1 MQLVE
6 KIIQNELC
14 TGCGICASI
23 SDNKIQ
29 MGLSAQGYLRPV
41 IHQPLSSI
49 QESIIQDVCPGITL
63 KHESLDATYHPIW
76 GPLIQV
82 RTGYA
87 VNPEVRFAG
96 SSGGALSALL
106 IYLLENRL
114 VDYVLHIGVANDDP
128 LLNEIKVSRN
138 HAEVV
143 SNAGSR
149 YAPSAPLVNIDE
161 YLKGEGK
168 FAFVGKPCDVA
179 ALRQYGRKNPAV
191 SQKIPYMLAFMCAGV
206 PSIEG
211 TYAILNRFN
220 TKKEDVRSFVYRG
233 NGWPGMTRVE
243 KHDGTSHEVDYGTS
257 WGSILNRYLQPR
269 CKICP
274 DGIGEFADVVCADAW
289 YGKDGYPDFS
299 EQDGRSLI
307 ISRTK
312 VGDDLVNTS
321 CDTNYLCTASLPIA
335 DISQMQPYQEMR
347 KKMVLS
353 RLLALKIFSRVT
365 PEYVNL
371 GLYKAALM
379 GGIIANMRNFIGMA
393 KRLVL
398 RK

>member
-6 KIIQNELC
+6 RIVQNELC
-14 TGCGICASI
+14 TGCGVCASI
-23 SDNKIQ
+23 SEKKIQ
-29 MGLSAQGYLRPV
+29 MNLSNQGYLRPV
-41 IHQPLSSI
+41 IHMPLSTL
-49 QESIIQDVCPGITL
+49 QESIIQDVCPGIAL
-63 KHESLDATYHPIW
+63 KHEGLDANYHPIW
-76 GPLIQV
+76 GSLIQV
-82 RTGYA
+82 KAGYA
-87 VNPEVRFAG
+87 VDPAVRFAG

-106 IYLLENRL
+106 IYLIEARL

-128 LLNEIKVSRN
+128 LRNEIKISRN
-138 HAEVV
+138 HAEIV

-179 ALRQYGRKNPAV
+179 ALRQYGRKNPLV
-191 SQKIPYMLAFMCAGV
+191 SQKVPYMLAFMCAGV
-206 PSIEG
+206 PSVEG

-220 TKKEDVRSFVYRG
+220 IRKEDVRSFVYRG

-257 WGSILNRYLQPR
+257 WGTILNRHLQPR

-274 DGIGEFADVVCADAW
+274 DGTGEFADVVCADAW

-312 VGDDLVNTS
+312 VGDVLVS
-321 CDTNYLCTASLPIA
+321 SSSEANYLSAASLPIG

-347 KKMVLS
+347 KKMVIS
-353 RLLALKIFSRVT
+353 RLLALKIFFRMT

-379 GGIIANMRNFIGMA
+379 GGMIANVRNFIGMA
-393 KRLVL
+393 KRLIF
-398 RK
+398 RN